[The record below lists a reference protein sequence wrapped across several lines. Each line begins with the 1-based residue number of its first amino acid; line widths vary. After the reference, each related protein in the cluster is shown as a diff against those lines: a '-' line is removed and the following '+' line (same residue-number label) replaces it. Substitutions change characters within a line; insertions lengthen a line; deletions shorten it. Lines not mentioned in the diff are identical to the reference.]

1 MRVKRRKKMGNIDGV
16 FEEYKGH
23 VFSFEFDPN
32 AQIKL
37 MKCYF
42 NPEWEIEQEGIIVK
56 KKDNL
61 TYLIT
66 KDPTISFVD
75 MLGFISQI
83 IRVNIEREEK
93 IKLLTEKKRQL
104 DELFN
109 STSLDDLIRLD
120 FNIRRDD
127 VIPEIKIIET
137 EEVSVS
143 SETKKVE

>member
-1 MRVKRRKKMGNIDGV
+1 
-16 FEEYKGH
+16 
-23 VFSFEFDPN
+23 
-32 AQIKL
+32 
-37 MKCYF
+37 
-42 NPEWEIEQEGIIVK
+42 
-56 KKDNL
+56 
-61 TYLIT
+61 
-66 KDPTISFVD
+66 
-75 MLGFISQI
+75 LGFISQI

-109 STSLDDLIRLD
+109 STSLDDLIKLD